1 MINARNLSIPLFQLR
16 NFARDHCVCTLH
28 IHIQFLA
35 YPSAVYSLT
44 PEQSILLPFLRS
56 TVSFTIFFL
65 PPGSEEKDRGQAD
78 TTKFARHFSH
88 ALSHI
93 CVRPTLQV
101 SKRRVRK
108 KVLSLKRR
116 LRSYIQYKLPM
127 DEQGRREGRRRRVG
141 GNQSPSLL
149 FTSLTP

>member
-1 MINARNLSIPLFQLR
+1 MYP
-16 NFARDHCVCTLH
+16 
-28 IHIQFLA
+28 IHTHPIFGVSLTA
-35 YPSAVYSLT
+35 AYSLT
-44 PEQSILLPFLRS
+44 PEQSILLPYLRS
-56 TVSFTIFFL
+56 TVSFTKYFFL